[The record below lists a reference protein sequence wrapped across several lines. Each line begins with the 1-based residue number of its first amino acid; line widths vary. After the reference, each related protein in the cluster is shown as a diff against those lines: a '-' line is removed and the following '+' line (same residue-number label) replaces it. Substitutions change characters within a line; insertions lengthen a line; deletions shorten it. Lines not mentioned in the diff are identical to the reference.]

1 MLSTPRFRRS
11 RFPFRASCTDGLP
24 RALLRQSY
32 TLIAPLYDLA
42 LAHATA
48 GARRASIAS
57 LEAGRRVLLPG
68 IGTGLDLPHLPQDRE
83 YVGVDLTYAM
93 LARIPRR
100 NWNLCLVQGD
110 AMRLPFPDASFDHV
124 LMHLIVAVVPQ
135 PARAFAEAARVLK
148 RGGTVLVLD
157 KFLRPGKAAPL
168 RRLANLVVARLA
180 TRLDVVFEELLAHAP
195 SLQVE
200 SDRPALLGGWF
211 RMIRLR
217 KQ

>member
-1 MLSTPRFRRS
+1 MPRSRRS
-11 RFPFRASCTDGLP
+11 RSRFRASCTDGFP

-42 LAHATA
+42 LARATA

-57 LEAGRRVLLPG
+57 LEAGKRVLLPG
-68 IGTGLDLPHLPQDRE
+68 IGTGLDLPHLPPDRA

-100 NWNLCLVQGD
+100 KLDLCLTQGD
-110 AMRLPFPDASFDHV
+110 AMRLPFADASFDHV

-148 RGGTVLVLD
+148 RGGTLLVFD

-168 RRLANLVVARLA
+168 RRLANLVVSRLA

-195 SLQVE
+195 ALKVE

-211 RMIRLR
+211 RLIRLR